1 MLRERRPA
9 EIVLTTTPRSRL
21 LTLTDFFFIL
31 SLFFFD
37 RLAMLPSLEDSTSV
51 SIFSMPTTFVL
62 VYFPWRMTLLGEL
75 GDDPNSSLS
84 VLSVGLLTASGLSYC
99 SWQSELSRNVCSYL
113 PWSVSWDSL
122 TLLSSPSLLSATI
135 FLPPSFEGN

>member
-21 LTLTDFFFIL
+21 LTLTDFFFLL
-31 SLFFFD
+31 SLFLFD
-37 RLAMLPSLEDSTSV
+37 MLAMLPSLEDSTSV
-51 SIFSMPTTFVL
+51 SIFSVPPTFVS
-62 VYFPWRMTLLGEL
+62 VYLPWRMTLLGEF
-75 GDDPNSSLS
+75 GDDPISSM
-84 VLSVGLLTASGLSYC
+84 SVGLLTASGLSYC